1 MIALLLAVFIGL
13 VSSLVYI
20 FIDQKPQAPLIIS
33 NVTTP
38 PGGNDTIIGTTNAT
52 NATDA
57 NVTANITLGNLSN
70 VTKVPNATM
79 PHKTKLVI
87 IIDDVVNAHQVKKI
101 SSIPLKLTPSFLPP
115 KKDTPDSPKL
125 ARNTEFYMVHL
136 PTEALNFSAEPIT
149 LLTSDS
155 YDDILKKLSKFK
167 KDFPRAI
174 YYNNHTGSKFT
185 ADLEAMKKLFRAMD
199 ALGLVFV
206 DSRTTGE
213 TKAPDVAARLGKRLL
228 QRDVF
233 LDNDINVKDI
243 KKQLRIA
250 IDRSKERG
258 FAIAIGH
265 PHKETFEAISGSL
278 KALSEV
284 EVVYLKDL

>member
-1 MIALLLAVFIGL
+1 MRKPKKYTKKRARSSSRVKITKLHIIVMIALLLAVFIGL

-20 FIDQKPQAPLIIS
+20 FIDQKPQAPIVIS

-38 PGGNDTIIGTTNAT
+38 HSGNDTIIGTTNAT
-52 NATDA
+52 NATDT

-70 VTKVPNATM
+70 VIKVPNATM

-115 KKDTPDSPKL
+115 KKDTPYSPKL

-206 DSRTTGE
+206 DSRTTAE

-228 QRDVF
+228 QRD
-233 LDNDINVKDI
+233 
-243 KKQLRIA
+243 
-250 IDRSKERG
+250 
-258 FAIAIGH
+258 
-265 PHKETFEAISGSL
+265 
-278 KALSEV
+278 
-284 EVVYLKDL
+284 